1 MVAIDREAERAVR
14 AMSSRV
20 PVVIRSQACGD
31 NNNKCSDVDLA
42 VFLKGPSYIVIQS

>member
-31 NNNKCSDVDLA
+31 NNKCSDVDLA
-42 VFLKGPSYIVIQS
+42 VFLKGPSYIIIQS